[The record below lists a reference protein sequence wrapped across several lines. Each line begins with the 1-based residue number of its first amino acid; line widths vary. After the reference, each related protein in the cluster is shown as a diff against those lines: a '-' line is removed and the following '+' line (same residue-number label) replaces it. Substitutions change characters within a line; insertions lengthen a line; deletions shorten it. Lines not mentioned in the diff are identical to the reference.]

1 MYFIVVHLFVK
12 HNPKIPVVVVVV
24 IVVGPHFFH
33 YLREN
38 IQ

>member
-12 HNPKIPVVVVVV
+12 HNPKIPVVVVV